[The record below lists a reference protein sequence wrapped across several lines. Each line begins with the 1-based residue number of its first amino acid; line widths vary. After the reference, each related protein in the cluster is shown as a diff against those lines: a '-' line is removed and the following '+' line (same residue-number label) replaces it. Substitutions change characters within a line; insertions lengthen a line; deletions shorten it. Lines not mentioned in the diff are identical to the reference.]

1 MINIQRLQ
9 ADAGLDSLALPGCV
23 ASLPSTHFTVG
34 AALRR

>member
-9 ADAGLDSLALPGCV
+9 ADAGLDTLPCPAALP
-23 ASLPSTHFTVG
+23 THFTVG